1 MDEKKKKLDDLLSDL
16 GVLEEGPPQVELK
29 DKKPPEKGPKEMLEE
44 FLVGLLLHLDPR
56 YSVEVR
62 EEGGFLKAEV
72 QGGDLG
78 RLIGKEGRTL
88 KAVEYLTNV
97 YLAKRF
103 ERPPRVQLDAAG
115 YRKRWEDRLKRLALE
130 AALQVELS
138 QAPLHLPPMPPGER
152 RVIHMLL
159 KNHPKVSTESQG
171 EGEER
176 HVVVYPRE
184 LPKASGKEA

>member
-1 MDEKKKKLDDLLSDL
+1 MDEKKKNLDDLLSDL
-16 GVLEEGPPQVELK
+16 GVLEEDLPQVELK
-29 DKKPPEKGPKEMLEE
+29 DKKPPEKGPREALEE

-62 EEGGFLKAEV
+62 DEGEVLKAEV
-72 QGGDLG
+72 RGGDLG

-88 KAVEYLTNV
+88 KAVEYLANV
-97 YLAKRF
+97 VLAKRF
-103 ERPPRVQLDAAG
+103 GGGPRVQMDAAD
-115 YRKRWEDRLKRLALE
+115 YRKRQEERLKKLAHE

-138 QAPLHLPPMPPGER
+138 RTPLHLPPMRPAER

-159 KNHPKVSTESQG
+159 KNHPRVTTESQG

-184 LPKASGKEA
+184 LLEGSREGA